1 MTTSNK
7 ERNSAW
13 KLLWVDWK
21 LMITVKIRQKKRSG
35 ISHLETLIL
44 KRKCEKCLLEIT
56 TYIYNSYFFAS
67 SLTLIVSDSGLEPL
81 ETEPPVMF
89 LLVCDWLYSLLSC
102 RRKAVT
108 SSQSSV
114 SDV

>member
-1 MTTSNK
+1 M
-7 ERNSAW
+7 
-13 KLLWVDWK
+13 
-21 LMITVKIRQKKRSG
+21 
-35 ISHLETLIL
+35 
-44 KRKCEKCLLEIT
+44 RKCEKCLLKIT
-56 TYIYNSYFFAS
+56 NSN
-67 SLTLIVSDSGLEPL
+67 LIQTVSDSGLEPL

>member
-1 MTTSNK
+1 M
-7 ERNSAW
+7 EAVVGG
-13 KLLWVDWK
+13 LEVDD
-21 LMITVKIRQKKRSG
+21 
-35 ISHLETLIL
+35 H
-44 KRKCEKCLLEIT
+44 
-56 TYIYNSYFFAS
+56 
-67 SLTLIVSDSGLEPL
+67 DSGLEPL

>member
-1 MTTSNK
+1 M
-7 ERNSAW
+7 
-13 KLLWVDWK
+13 
-21 LMITVKIRQKKRSG
+21 MITVKFRQKKRSG

-56 TYIYNSYFFAS
+56 VQFLFFAS
-67 SLTLIVSDSGLEPL
+67 SLTLSVSDSGLEPL